1 MTFRATLILGLL
13 LASLPVHAEFNAK
26 VIGITDGDT
35 IKVLDENNVQHKIRF
50 AGIDAPER
58 KQPWGTR
65 SRQGLSDILAG
76 KTVTIE
82 DRKKDRWGRIIANV
96 WVTPPDC
103 PSCSR
108 TLDAGLSQITRG
120 LAWHFK
126 RYAHEQP
133 EEERERY
140 AFAEEEA
147 RAKGVG
153 LWRDANPVP
162 PWEWRRR

>member
-1 MTFRATLILGLL
+1 MTVFSLTITLGLL
-13 LASLPVHAEFNAK
+13 LVSLPVQAEFTAK

-35 IKVLDENNVQHKIRF
+35 IKVLDETNTQHKIRF

-65 SRQGLSDILAG
+65 SRQGLADILAG
-76 KTVTIE
+76 MEVSIE
-82 DRKKDRWGRIIANV
+82 DRKIDRWGRIIAIV
-96 WVTPPDC
+96 WVSPPDC
-103 PSCSR
+103 PSCPK
-108 TLDAGLSQITRG
+108 TLDAGLSQISRG

-133 EEERERY
+133 EEERKRY

-153 LWRDANPVP
+153 LWRDTNPVP
-162 PWEWRRR
+162 P

>member
-1 MTFRATLILGLL
+1 MKENVVGRQGL
-13 LASLPVHAEFNAK
+13 AEFTAK
-26 VIGITDGDT
+26 VVGITDGDT
-35 IKVLDENNVQHKIRF
+35 IKVLDENNTQHKIRF

-65 SRQGLSDILAG
+65 SRQGLAEILAG
-76 KTVTIE
+76 KEVTIE

-103 PSCSR
+103 PSCPR

-147 RAKGVG
+147 RAKRVG
-153 LWRDANPVP
+153 LWGDANPVP
-162 PWEWRRR
+162 PWEWRRK